1 MKNFIIR
8 LKTAWFFLTQRN
20 ASYVLIWVSDE
31 NIKAVD
37 AGEDTEID
45 MMFHG
50 LPNNVMH
57 RIFNN
62 KSTIL

>member
-1 MKNFIIR
+1 M
-8 LKTAWFFLTQRN
+8 AWFFLTKRN
-20 ASYVLIWVSDE
+20 ECYVLIWVSDE

-37 AGEDTEID
+37 NGEDTEID

-50 LPNNVMH
+50 VPDNVMH